1 MEGTCFGKF
10 SYKCD
15 NNYIDIMRKYLKH
28 AVWCIFEGDFSWLIP
43 LENESI
49 TLCKHSQYFLLLFE
63 ICFTLDHHF
72 TKPGFIRFLSYANL
86 YILIYQFMY
95 TQLSNL
101 KFLLPLKS
109 FSEVVKC
116 IDYTNT
122 QWKLWLS
129 RISYFSEFDI
139 TRVDIP
145 CISYDVQPCMLASIY
160 RCDCWMCSYTL

>member
-10 SYKCD
+10 AYVIIIILILWENIWNMLCD
-15 NNYIDIMRKYLKH
+15 AFLREIFLGLFRLKMSWKLYANTRNIFYCYLKY
-28 AVWCIFEGDFSWLIP
+28 VSLWTTILQNQTLYIFYHMQIFTYWLINLCTLSSHY
-43 LENESI
+43 LE
-49 TLCKHSQYFLLLFE
+49 
-63 ICFTLDHHF
+63 
-72 TKPGFIRFLSYANL
+72 
-86 YILIYQFMY
+86 
-95 TQLSNL
+95 
-101 KFLLPLKS
+101 FLLPLKS

-129 RISYFSEFDI
+129 RISYFSELDI